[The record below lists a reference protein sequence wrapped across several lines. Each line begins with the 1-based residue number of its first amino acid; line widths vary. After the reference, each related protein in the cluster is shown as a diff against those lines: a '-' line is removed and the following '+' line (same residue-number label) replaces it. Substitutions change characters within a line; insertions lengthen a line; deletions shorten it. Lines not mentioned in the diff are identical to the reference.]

1 MKNNEA
7 NIFVFMASL
16 IIGIL
21 ISMNISISQNNAKE
35 NKRVFLSSEQYQE
48 AYTYRNKLR
57 NDILGYMQQY
67 NDYSNKLRK
76 YENDDRNQVEVKKNI
91 EEELKQNRI
100 ILGETEVEGQGIKI
114 YIEDGITDDSMDAF
128 EYQMRIVHNTD
139 IIEVINDLNN
149 AGAEAISI
157 NGHRI
162 TDRSEIYC
170 SGPFLRVNGVKIA
183 APFLIYS
190 IGNKDVLHSYMMDNE
205 NYLKIMMSRKIFVSV
220 DEVDNLKV
228 PAYNGNY
235 NMQFMKEDK

>member
-21 ISMNISISQNNAKE
+21 ISMNISITKNNSKD
-35 NKRVFLSSEQYQE
+35 NKMVFLSSEQYQD
-48 AYTYRNKLR
+48 AYNYRNKLR
-57 NDILGYMQQY
+57 NDISGYMEQY
-67 NDYSNKLRK
+67 NEYSDKLEK
-76 YENDDRNQVEVKKNI
+76 YENNDKNRIEVKKNI
-91 EEELKQNRI
+91 DEELKQNRI
-100 ILGETEVEGQGIKI
+100 ILGKTAVEGQGIQI
-114 YIEDGITDDSMDAF
+114 NIEDGSTNDSMDAF

-162 TDRSEIYC
+162 IDRSEIYC

-183 APFLIYS
+183 APFLIYA
-190 IGNKDVLHSYMMDNE
+190 IGNKSVLHNYMMANE
-205 NYLKIMMSRKIFVSV
+205 NYLKIMMARKIFVNLK
-220 DEVDNLKV
+220 ELDNLKI
-228 PAYNGNY
+228 PAYNGDY
-235 NMQFMKEDK
+235 DIKFMKEDK